1 MLVADVVVVGAG
13 LAGSRM
19 CALLRSA
26 GHSGRLTLLGAEP
39 DPPYDRPPLTK
50 DPEAEVDLRA
60 AMDVDVWA
68 DADEV
73 LLGVRATRLLA
84 RPARAAG
91 APEPLVVECSD
102 GVERTARA
110 VVLATGADPVLPE
123 GWSRPG
129 VFVLHSRAQARAV
142 WSAIGPG
149 RDVVIIGGG
158 WIGCEAASTAS
169 SRGARVVLRESGPSV
184 LAGRVP
190 EGVAARVARWLVDA
204 GVTLS
209 VGDEVASVDAGSAGT
224 AIEGHPADVV
234 LVALGVRPA
243 TGWLSD
249 SGLEVSAEGAV
260 LVDPVGRASVPGV
273 FAVGDCAARWS
284 PRRGAHLPGGHW
296 TEALNAPER
305 VAPAV
310 VQWLAEGP
318 GGHPWDRTRARP
330 ALPDSGPADPIPYVF
345 SEIAG
350 RTLLLLGAPESGRVV
365 WREAPGIAPGSRQVP
380 SVSEEAWTAFSI
392 DSADRLVGLCTV
404 GRPRDLVAARR
415 AMLAH
420 PSGTPTTDP
429 AALADP
435 TAAPTAMFP
444 GEP

>member
-1 MLVADVVVVGAG
+1 MADVVVVGAG
-13 LAGSRM
+13 LAGSRT

-26 GHSGRLTLLGAEP
+26 GHTGRLTLLGAES

-50 DPEAEVDLRA
+50 EPEAAVDLRT
-60 AMDVDVWA
+60 AMDIDVWA
-68 DADEV
+68 HADEV

-84 RPARAAG
+84 GPARAAG
-91 APEPLVVECSD
+91 APEPLVLECSD
-102 GVERTARA
+102 GVERAARV

-129 VFVLHSRAQARAV
+129 VFVLHSRAQAGAL
-142 WSAIGPG
+142 WSAVGPG
-149 RDVVIIGGG
+149 SGVVIIGGG
-158 WIGCEAASTAS
+158 WIGCEAASTARA
-169 SRGARVVLRESGPSV
+169 RGARVVLRESGTSV

-190 EGVAARVARWLVDA
+190 AGVAARVAGWLVDS

-209 VGDEVASVDAGSAGT
+209 VGDEVASVDAGSPGMAV
-224 AIEGHPADVV
+224 EGHPADVV

-249 SGLEVSAEGAV
+249 SGLQVSPGGAV

-310 VQWLAEGP
+310 AQWLAEGP
-318 GGHPWDRTRARP
+318 GGHPWDRTRARL

-365 WREAPGIAPGSRQVP
+365 WREAPVVPQGPQQAPSAVQ
-380 SVSEEAWTAFSI
+380 EAWTAFSI

-420 PSGTPTTDP
+420 PRGTPLTDP

-444 GEP
+444 QET